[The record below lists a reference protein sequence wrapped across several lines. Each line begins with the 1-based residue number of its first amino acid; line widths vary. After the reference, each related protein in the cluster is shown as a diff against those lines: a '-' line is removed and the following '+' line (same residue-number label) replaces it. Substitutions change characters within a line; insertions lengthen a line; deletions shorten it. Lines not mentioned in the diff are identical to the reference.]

1 MLQRSLSIRL
11 FLEKRRNTTYALSP
25 MNLQYITDSNGLP
38 TGVFIPIKE
47 WNDLKTRL
55 KDFDQEGAEI
65 PEWHKEIV
73 RKRIELYKN
82 NIEEAIDFDAALD
95 DIEKGL

>member
-1 MLQRSLSIRL
+1 
-11 FLEKRRNTTYALSP
+11 
-25 MNLQYITDSNGLP
+25 MNLQYITDSNGET

-47 WNDLKTRL
+47 WNDLKSRFR
-55 KDFDQEGAEI
+55 DIDQLGADV

-73 RKRIELYKN
+73 RKRMELYKN
-82 NIEEAIDFDAALD
+82 DPSQAMDFDTAMD

>member
-1 MLQRSLSIRL
+1 
-11 FLEKRRNTTYALSP
+11 
-25 MNLQYITDSNGLP
+25 MNLQYITDSNGQT

-47 WNDLKTRL
+47 WNDLKT
-55 KDFDQEGAEI
+55 KFKGIDQEGLEV

-73 RKRIELYKN
+73 RKRMELYKN
-82 NIEEAIDFDAALD
+82 NPDQALDFDATLD